1 MRNPDESGTDSPD
14 FMFYIQIVVGLQDFF
29 IVMASVI
36 EEL

>member
-1 MRNPDESGTDSPD
+1 MRNPDESGNDSPD
-14 FMFYIQIVVGLQDFF
+14 FMFYVHTVVGLQDFF